1 MKKIKNYFEKLDN
14 RIFLVSFLVVMFV
27 ACSKLFSRYCINGH
41 DLEYHL
47 LRIEALKEGIQMGRP
62 FLKVNVLF
70 FGGAGYASSMFYPD
84 FLLYIPALLRVIGVS
99 INSSFHIFVFICILL
114 CYISTYYSVK
124 GISKNKYAGII
135 AASIITLCNYHLE
148 DIFVRSAV
156 GEYTAFIF
164 IPLIIYGIYNT
175 VYEEMSKPQILGI
188 GFLGVLLC
196 HTLSFAICAFITVVV
211 FVINIKKFIRNPKII
226 VKLVCTAILS
236 ASLACAY
243 WLPMLE
249 QFLKDSFYV
258 NKDQWVDMSLG
269 AMQLSN
275 GFSYIFPS
283 LGFAVVLFCIP
294 VFLIKG
300 SEKSDS
306 IKYSEILVLG
316 SFLLILISSD
326 LFPWKR
332 LGKYL
337 SMVQFPWRFYLVV
350 SVCLSMAAGVIL
362 TKIASSVRL
371 TKFVVF
377 TDKSDGK
384 NITES
389 LFGRLVLF
397 IAILTM
403 SITAFNSLKINDTG
417 YYDYSNDYYSYVPF
431 TANVI
436 AGEWLPQ
443 RVESIELLL
452 EQSEHVISNEGNDVP
467 FERSKNEVVVYTDR
481 EYEYVDVPLVY
492 YNGYSAKGADGNN
505 LECDGN
511 GTNGLTRVYLN
522 GYNGQVTI
530 SYKGTNIQRI
540 ARIVTV
546 ISAVFLIVL
555 FVLNRRRYKS

>member
-1 MKKIKNYFEKLDN
+1 
-14 RIFLVSFLVVMFV
+14 
-27 ACSKLFSRYCINGH
+27 
-41 DLEYHL
+41 
-47 LRIEALKEGIQMGRP
+47 MGRP

-114 CYISTYYSVK
+114 CYISTYYAVK

-236 ASLACAY
+236 ASLTCAY

-371 TKFVVF
+371 AKFVVF

-397 IAILTM
+397 LVILTM

-492 YNGYSAKGADGNN
+492 YNGYSANGADGNN

-530 SYKGTNIQRI
+530 SYNGTNIQRI
-540 ARIVTV
+540 ARIVTD
-546 ISAVFLIVL
+546 ISAVLLIVL
-555 FVLNRRRYKS
+555 FILNRRRHKS